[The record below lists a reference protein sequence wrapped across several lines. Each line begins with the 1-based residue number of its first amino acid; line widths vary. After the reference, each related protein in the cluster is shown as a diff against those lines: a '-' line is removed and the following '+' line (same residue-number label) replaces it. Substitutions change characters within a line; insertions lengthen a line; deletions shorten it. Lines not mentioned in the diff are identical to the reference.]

1 MSKTV
6 IGVFA
11 TEQKAEKAVQELR
24 HSGFSDN
31 EISVV
36 GPDSRK
42 GGNGQSQSGS
52 HGAGLGD
59 GAVWGAGI
67 GGTAG
72 LLATAGALAI
82 PGFGPILA
90 MGPLA
95 ATITAA
101 AGGGIAGALVDFGIP
116 EQQSKQYE
124 KQVKEGHFL
133 TVLKTNQDAQK
144 AQNIL
149 RQEGANDIHI
159 D

>member
-1 MSKTV
+1 
-6 IGVFA
+6 
-11 TEQKAEKAVQELR
+11 
-24 HSGFSDN
+24 
-31 EISVV
+31 
-36 GPDSRK
+36 
-42 GGNGQSQSGS
+42 
-52 HGAGLGD
+52 
-59 GAVWGAGI
+59 VWGAGI

>member
-6 IGVFA
+6 IGVFSS
-11 TEQKAEKAVQELR
+11 EHQAERAVQELR

-42 GGNGQSQSGS
+42 EHSGDQANG
-52 HGAGLGD
+52 HGHGVGD
-59 GAVWGAGI
+59 GAAWGAGI

-90 MGPLA
+90 LGPLA

-101 AGGGIAGALVDFGIP
+101 AGGGIAGALVDYGIP

-133 TVLKTNQDAQK
+133 AVLKTNQDADK
-144 AQNIL
+144 ARSIL
-149 RQEGANDIHI
+149 RREGASDIHI

>member
-6 IGVFA
+6 IGVF
-11 TEQKAEKAVQELR
+11 TSEQKAEQAVQQL
-24 HSGFSDN
+24 HTSGFSDN
-31 EISVV
+31 EISIV
-36 GPDSRK
+36 GPDGRK
-42 GGNGQSQSGS
+42 GNRQGGAQNG
-52 HGAGLGD
+52 GAGIGD
-59 GAVWGAGI
+59 GAAWGAGI

-116 EQQSKQYE
+116 EAQSKQYE
-124 KQVKEGHFL
+124 KQVKEGRFL
-133 TVLKTNQDAQK
+133 AVLKTNQDAQK
-144 AQNIL
+144 AQNVL
-149 RQEGANDIHI
+149 RQEGASDIHI